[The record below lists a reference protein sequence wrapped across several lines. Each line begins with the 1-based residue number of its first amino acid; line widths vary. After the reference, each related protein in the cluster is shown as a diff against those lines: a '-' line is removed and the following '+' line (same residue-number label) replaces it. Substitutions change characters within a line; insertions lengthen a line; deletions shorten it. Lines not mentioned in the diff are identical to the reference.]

1 MRRLMLPWQIPMDQV
16 ADPWFEK
23 TRELVSDEGCK
34 PPPPQRSRAHT
45 TYLPTAVMQLYEGR
59 VAPGDMP
66 QYCGVLRKLAS
77 SAHKSA
83 RYA

>member
-1 MRRLMLPWQIPMDQV
+1 MRRLYTPWQIPLSKLS
-16 ADPWFEK
+16 DPFFEK
-23 TRELVSDEGCK
+23 TRDMISEGNSE
-34 PPPPQRSRAHT
+34 PPPQRSRAHT
-45 TYLPTAVMQLYEGR
+45 TYLPTAVMQVYEGR

>member
-1 MRRLMLPWQIPMDQV
+1 MRRIYTPWLIPLHPLS
-16 ADPWFEK
+16 DPFYEK
-23 TRELVSDEGCK
+23 TRDMITEGNSK
-34 PPPPQRSRAHT
+34 PPPQRSRAHT
-45 TYLPTAVMQLYEGR
+45 TYLPTAVMRVYEGR

-66 QYCGVLRKLAS
+66 QYCPILRKLAS